1 VVVWLVCVCFQLL
14 AELCGEAWADGGGQV
29 GDGEQGRGVVEG
41 EADGFAE
48 VVEGE
53 GWWGLGGFGV
63 SGHGDVSINTVV
75 DDFLSG

>member
-1 VVVWLVCVCFQLL
+1 VFVGLVCVCLQLL
-14 AELCGEAWADGGGQV
+14 AELFGAAWADGGGEV

-53 GWWGLGGFGV
+53 GWWGQGGFGV
-63 SGHGDVSINTVV
+63 SGHGDVSINMVV
-75 DDFLSG
+75 EDFLSG